1 MSSPI
6 YSLNPAQRA
15 AATKTK
21 GAMLV
26 LAGAGSG
33 KTRVITNKIAHMLCN
48 EKIAAHRICA
58 VTFTNKAA
66 REMRERVQTV
76 VPQFEADADT
86 RGLII
91 STFHS
96 LGLRLI
102 QSELQK
108 LGLRKGFSI
117 LDGHDAAAIVRD
129 LMKQAGAA
137 ENLEAGPLLHQIS
150 NWKSSLISP
159 DQAEQQSEDDL
170 SLFTARLYRDYQRLL
185 RAYNAVDFD
194 DLVSLP
200 VELLRQ
206 HQDVR
211 DKWQHRIRHML
222 VDEYQDTNG
231 SQYELMKLLVG
242 PVGNFTVV
250 GDDDQSIY
258 AWRGAQPE
266 NLLNLKQDFPH
277 LEVVKLE
284 QNYRSTSRI
293 LRAANTVID
302 NNPHI
307 FDKKLWSEIEGG
319 DPIRVIPTRNT
330 DDEAFRVVTEIVSQK
345 IRLGTSYGSFAI
357 LYRSNHQAR
366 LFEGALRERNVP
378 YKLSGGQSFFE
389 KTEIK
394 DAMAYMRLL
403 CNPED
408 DMAFLRVVNT
418 PRREIGAVTLEKL
431 ANFARRKNL
440 SLFAAAFE
448 RELEDIVSARAY
460 TQLIQFAEWLG
471 DLAERIE
478 ADSAE
483 ILARRVIEEIQYD
496 EWLKETASS
505 IPVAEKRYEN
515 VLELIQWIARTAERR
530 MIENEPHNL
539 NDVIAH
545 LCLMDVLDRQ
555 KQAEED
561 ENQNAVEMMT
571 LHAAKGLEFDH
582 VYLVGMEEELL
593 PHRNSLDDVS
603 IQEERR
609 LAYVGITRARRTL
622 CMTYAKRRRRFGE
635 EYSPEPSRFLNEIP
649 ADDLQWEGRN
659 ETSISEAEKMQQGQS
674 HLDALKAMLMGS

>member
-6 YSLNPAQRA
+6 NTLNPAQQA
-15 AATKTK
+15 AAIQTK

-48 EKIAAHRICA
+48 EKISAHRICA

-66 REMRERVQTV
+66 REMRDRVQSV
-76 VPQFEADADT
+76 VPEYDPNADT
-86 RGLII
+86 RGLIV
-91 STFHS
+91 STFHA
-96 LGLRLI
+96 LGLKII
-102 QSELQK
+102 QRELK
-108 LGLRKGFSI
+108 RLGLRKGFSI

-129 LMKQAGAA
+129 LMKQSGAA
-137 ENLEAGPLLHQIS
+137 ENLEPGSLLHQIS
-150 NWKSSLISP
+150 NWKSGLISP
-159 DQAEQQSEDDL
+159 DMAEQQSEDDL

-194 DLVSLP
+194 DLVGLP
-200 VELLRQ
+200 VELLRN
-206 HQDVR
+206 HQEVR
-211 DKWQHRIRHML
+211 EKWQHRIRHML
-222 VDEYQDTNG
+222 VDEYQDTNS

-266 NLLNLKQDFPH
+266 NLLNLKQDYPH

-284 QNYRSTSRI
+284 QNYRSTTRI

-307 FDKKLWSEIEGG
+307 FEKKLWSDIQGG
-319 DPIRVIPTRNT
+319 DPIRVLPTRNT

-345 IRLGTSYGSFAI
+345 IRLNAGYGSFAI

-366 LFEGALRERNVP
+366 LFESALRERNVP

-394 DAMAYMRLL
+394 DSMAYMRLL

-418 PRREIGAVTLEKL
+418 PRREVGAVTLEKL
-431 ANFARRKNL
+431 ANFARRKDM
-440 SLFAAAFE
+440 SLFAACFE
-448 RELEDIVSARAY
+448 REIEDIISARAY
-460 TQLIQFAEWLG
+460 GQLIKFAEWLA
-471 DLAERIE
+471 DLADRIE
-478 ADSAE
+478 DDPAE
-483 ILARRVIEEIQYD
+483 ILARRVIEEISYD

-505 IPVAEKRYEN
+505 VPVAEKRYEN
-515 VLELIQWIARTAERR
+515 VLELIQWISKTAERR
-530 MIENEPHNL
+530 MIENEAHNL

-545 LCLMDVLDRQ
+545 LSLMDILDRQ
-555 KQAEED
+555 KQAKED
-561 ENQNAVEMMT
+561 ENDNSLEMMT

-593 PHRNSLDDVS
+593 PHRNSMDDLS

-622 CMTYAKRRRRFGE
+622 TMTYAKRRRRFGE

-649 ADDLQWEGRN
+649 SEDLLWEGR
-659 ETSISEAEKMQQGQS
+659 TDQTISEEEKMQQGQS
-674 HLDALKAMLMGS
+674 HLDALKAMLTGN

>member
-6 YSLNPAQRA
+6 NTLNPAQQA
-15 AATKTK
+15 AAIQTK

-48 EKIAAHRICA
+48 EKISAHRICA

-66 REMRERVQTV
+66 REMRERIQKV
-76 VPQFEADADT
+76 VPEYDPNADT
-86 RGLII
+86 RGLIV

-96 LGLRLI
+96 LGLKII
-102 QSELQK
+102 QRELTR

-129 LMKQAGAA
+129 LMKQSGAA
-137 ENLEAGPLLHQIS
+137 ENLDAGSLLHQIS
-150 NWKSSLISP
+150 NWKSGLISP
-159 DQAEQQSEDDL
+159 DMAEQQSEDDL

-194 DLVSLP
+194 DLVGLP
-200 VELLRQ
+200 VELLRN
-206 HQDVR
+206 HSEVR

-222 VDEYQDTNG
+222 VDEYQDTNS

-266 NLLNLKQDFPH
+266 NLLNLKQDYPH
-277 LEVVKLE
+277 LELVKLE
-284 QNYRSTSRI
+284 QNYRSTTRI

-307 FDKKLWSEIEGG
+307 FEKKLWSDIQGG
-319 DPIRVIPTRNT
+319 DPIRVLPTRNT

-345 IRLGTSYGSFAI
+345 IRLNSSYGSFAI

-366 LFEGALRERNVP
+366 LFESALRERNVP

-394 DAMAYMRLL
+394 DSMAYMRLL

-418 PRREIGAVTLEKL
+418 PRREVGAITLEKL
-431 ANFARRKNL
+431 ANFARRKDM
-440 SLFAAAFE
+440 SLFAACFE

-460 TQLIQFAEWLG
+460 TQLIQFAEWLA
-471 DLAERIE
+471 DLADRIE
-478 ADSAE
+478 DDPAE
-483 ILARRVIEEIQYD
+483 ILARRVIEEINYD

-515 VLELIQWIARTAERR
+515 VLELIQWISRTAERR
-530 MIENEPHNL
+530 MVENEAHNL

-545 LCLMDVLDRQ
+545 LSLMDILDRQ
-555 KQAEED
+555 KQAKED
-561 ENQNAVEMMT
+561 ENDHSLEMMT

-593 PHRNSLDDVS
+593 PHRNSMDDIS

-622 CMTYAKRRRRFGE
+622 TMTYAKRRRRFGE
-635 EYSPEPSRFLNEIP
+635 EYSPEPSRFLSEIP
-649 ADDLQWEGRN
+649 SEDLMWEGRTD
-659 ETSISEAEKMQQGQS
+659 ETISEEEKMQQGQS
-674 HLDALKAMLMGS
+674 HLDALKAMLTGN